1 MASNQLGFR
10 ESTSFC
16 HRRLGNGFVG
26 RNREDNSRVR
36 SGLLPAFFDFNV
48 EVTRQLVKTGL
59 ARWMRPF
66 FPELVVSSME
76 SAAAIVVEPVTGV
89 EYPFYVMSG
98 NSQGRNISG
107 HAVYGSN
114 HRV

>member
-1 MASNQLGFR
+1 
-10 ESTSFC
+10 
-16 HRRLGNGFVG
+16 
-26 RNREDNSRVR
+26 
-36 SGLLPAFFDFNV
+36 
-48 EVTRQLVKTGL
+48 
-59 ARWMRPF
+59 MRPF